1 MLSILELLA
10 VSVSPLVGWELPQA
24 VLGVAGVAAPHP
36 PVPPPPALLE
46 GGGPHPLVP
55 LEMAEVSPGSGAPP
69 RSPPPGGNIQPPRLE
84 GGTAELE
91 RLLLAAQGSESP
103 GAAG

>member
-10 VSVSPLVGWELPQA
+10 VSVSPLGGWELPQA

-55 LEMAEVSPGSGAPP
+55 LEMEVSPGRGAPP
-69 RSPPPGGNIQPPRLE
+69 RSPPPAGNIQPPRLE
-84 GGTAELE
+84 VGTAVLE
-91 RLLLAAQGSESP
+91 RLLLAAP
-103 GAAG
+103 VAAG

>member
-10 VSVSPLVGWELPQA
+10 VLSVSPLVGWALPQA

-55 LEMAEVSPGSGAPP
+55 LDMAEVSPGRGAPP
-69 RSPPPGGNIQPPRLE
+69 RSPPPAGNIQPPRLE
-84 GGTAELE
+84 LGTAVLE
-91 RLLLAAQGSESP
+91 RLLLAAP
-103 GAAG
+103 VAAG